1 MAFYTVKGGKVAQ
14 ILPDLTARLERE
26 IQDLVEANLESV
38 FGVRFVA
45 REFSTGAKHGGRIDT
60 LGLDQDGS
68 PVILEYKRATNPTVM
83 IQGLFY
89 LDWLLDH
96 RGDFEVA
103 ARGQLGNDVEVVW
116 DQPRLIL
123 LAEGFNKYD
132 HYAVNRI
139 DGRIELW
146 TYTFYEGGY
155 LRVEPVD
162 TEEAAETATRAK
174 PKKTSTKKGARPKGF
189 TLEHHLAKMSKD
201 SKALFESLREQ
212 ILVLGDDVSERFMNQ
227 YVGYRRQKN
236 FVEIVGQ
243 KKGLN
248 VFIDGP
254 VVDDAGLGEDVSNVG
269 HWGTGNLRVKVAD
282 MSDVDKVFGL
292 IKQAYELQ
300 Q

>member
-1 MAFYTVKGGKVAQ
+1 MAFYRIKTGGISQ
-14 ILPDLTARLERE
+14 ILPDLTHRLERD
-26 IQDLVEANLESV
+26 IQDLVEANTEAL
-38 FGVRFVA
+38 FGVRYVD

-68 PVILEYKRATNPTVM
+68 PVIIEYKKATNPNVM
-83 IQGLFY
+83 NQGLFY

-96 RGDFEVA
+96 RGDFELA
-103 ARGQLGNDVEVVW
+103 ARARLGNDVEVVW

-146 TYTFYEGGY
+146 KYKFYEGDY
-155 LRVEPVD
+155 VRVEPVERD
-162 TEEAAETATRAK
+162 EPSAGKLKSSRSA
-174 PKKTSTKKGARPKGF
+174 KKTRPASGF
-189 TLEHHLAKMSKD
+189 TLEHHLAKMSD
-201 SKALFESLREQ
+201 ESKEIFEALREQ
-212 ILVLGDDVSERFMNQ
+212 ILALGDDVTEKFMNQ

-243 KKGLN
+243 RKGVN

-254 VVDDAGLGEDVSNVG
+254 VQDLGPLGEDVSNIG
-269 HWGTGNLRVKVAD
+269 HWGTGNLRVKVD
-282 MSDVDKVFGL
+282 ETTKLSEVMSL
-292 IKQAYELQ
+292 IQQAYDLQ
-300 Q
+300 A

>member
-1 MAFYTVKGGKVAQ
+1 MALQ
-14 ILPDLTARLERE
+14 ILPDLGHRLERD
-26 IQDLVEANLESV
+26 IQDLVESNLESI

-45 REFSTGAKHGGRIDT
+45 REYSTGARHGGRIDT
-60 LGLDQDGS
+60 MGLDQDGS
-68 PVILEYKRATNPTVM
+68 PVIIEYKKATNPTVM

-96 RGDFEVA
+96 RGDFELA
-103 ARGQLGNDVEVVW
+103 ARTQLGNDVEVMW

-146 TYTFYEGGY
+146 TFTFYKDDY
-155 LRVEPVD
+155 LRVDRVESD
-162 TEEAAETATRAK
+162 EAAADK
-174 PKKTSTKKGARPKGF
+174 PKRSKKSTAKLPAPAA
-189 TLEHHLAKMSKD
+189 LSLDHHLAKMSAQSKD
-201 SKALFESLREQ
+201 LFDSLREQ
-212 ILVLGDDVSERFMNQ
+212 ILVLGDDVTERFMNQ

-248 VFIDGP
+248 VFVDGP
-254 VVDDAGLGEDVSNVG
+254 VHDPDGITEDVSNIG
-269 HWGTGNLRVKVAD
+269 HWGTGNLRMRVD
-282 MSDVDKVFGL
+282 SDSDLDKVFGL

>member
-1 MAFYTVKGGKVAQ
+1 MKRFSVPDS
-14 ILPDLTARLERE
+14 LPP
-26 IQDLVEANLESV
+26 S
-38 FGVRFVA
+38 
-45 REFSTGAKHGGRIDT
+45 FSTGSKHRGRIDT

-68 PVILEYKRATNPTVM
+68 PVI
-83 IQGLFY
+83 I
-89 LDWLLDH
+89 DH

-103 ARGQLGNDVEVVW
+103 ARSRLGADTEVAW

-123 LAEGFNKYD
+123 LAEGFNRYD

-146 TYTFYEGGY
+146 TYTFYEDDF
-155 LRVEPVD
+155 LRVERVETQEPSGSGVAQPKTPPTKSSPPVKY
-162 TEEAAETATRAK
+162 TT
-174 PKKTSTKKGARPKGF
+174 
-189 TLEHHLAKMSKD
+189 EHHLAKMSD
-201 SKALFESLREQ
+201 ESKELFETLREQ
-212 ILVLGDDVSERFMNQ
+212 ILALGNDVNERFMNQ
-227 YVGYRRQKN
+227 YIGYRRQKN

-254 VVDDAGLGEDVSNVG
+254 LKDMDGLGEDASKIG
-269 HWGTGNLRVKVAD
+269 HWGTGDLRIQVD
-282 MSDVDKVFGL
+282 SDTDLDKLFGL

>member
-26 IQDLVEANLESV
+26 IQDLVEANLENV

-103 ARGQLGNDVEVVW
+103 ARAQLGNDVEVVW

-162 TEEAAETATRAK
+162 TEEVAETATPAK
-174 PKKTSTKKGARPKGF
+174 PKKTSTKKSTRPKGF